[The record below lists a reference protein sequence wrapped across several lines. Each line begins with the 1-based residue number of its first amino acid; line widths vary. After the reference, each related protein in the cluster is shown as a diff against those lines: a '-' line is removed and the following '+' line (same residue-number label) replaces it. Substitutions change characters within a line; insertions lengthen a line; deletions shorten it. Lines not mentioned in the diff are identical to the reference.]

1 VLHRFDELYRLTPAH
16 RARLRELAGL
26 VERRPEPMPLVFE
39 HGDAGPWNVLVT
51 DDGRPA
57 LLDWEAAE
65 PHGMPLWDLF
75 YFVRSFGVA
84 VARAEGT
91 SSALV
96 GFRRQFL
103 GDRAVNRLLAD
114 AVTRHCGAIGLAHE
128 LVETLF
134 VTCWAHRA
142 LKEASRLDAARLDTG
157 HYVNLV
163 RLCLDHPGAPGLR
176 RLYGLRR

>member
-1 VLHRFDELYRLTPAH
+1 
-16 RARLRELAGL
+16 
-26 VERRPEPMPLVFE
+26 
-39 HGDAGPWNVLVT
+39 
-51 DDGRPA
+51 
-57 LLDWEAAE
+57 
-65 PHGMPLWDLF
+65 
-75 YFVRSFGVA
+75 
-84 VARAEGT
+84 
-91 SSALV
+91 
-96 GFRRQFL
+96 
-103 GDRAVNRLLAD
+103 VNRLLAD